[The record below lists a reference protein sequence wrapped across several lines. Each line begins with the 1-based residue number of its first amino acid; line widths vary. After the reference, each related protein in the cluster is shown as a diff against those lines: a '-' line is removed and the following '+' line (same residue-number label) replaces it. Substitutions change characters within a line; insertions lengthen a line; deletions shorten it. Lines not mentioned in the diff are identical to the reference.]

1 MAGHT
6 LESGESGWMPVQ
18 EIRPNPFG
26 AQSMPETLQAV
37 LNEIGTLEQWTTK
50 YGQMFDHDIS
60 VIERVSRLLT
70 EGVKDWNFKPN
81 MEAVYSRWVGATPAT
96 WWILLNAEDN
106 TDKTVYYKL
115 ANCMQFHP
123 YVWTAA
129 TTRAWARTYL
139 RSVRDEME
147 EEGMQGMMEQMR
159 AYDALALGAGR
170 IDG

>member
-1 MAGHT
+1 
-6 LESGESGWMPVQ
+6 
-18 EIRPNPFG
+18 
-26 AQSMPETLQAV
+26 MPETLQAV

-129 TTRAWARTYL
+129 TTRTWARTYL

>member
-1 MAGHT
+1 MAEHT

-70 EGVKDWNFKPN
+70 EGVKDWNFMFGGRLQPL
-81 MEAVYSRWVGATPAT
+81 G
-96 WWILLNAEDN
+96 
-106 TDKTVYYKL
+106 
-115 ANCMQFHP
+115 
-123 YVWTAA
+123 
-129 TTRAWARTYL
+129 
-139 RSVRDEME
+139 RSHTSYMVDPPER
-147 EEGMQGMMEQMR
+147 R
-159 AYDALALGAGR
+159 R
-170 IDG
+170 

>member
-1 MAGHT
+1 MAEHT

-70 EGVKDWNFKPN
+70 EGVKDWIHTPPSN
-81 MEAVYSRWVGATPAT
+81 MGAASAT
-96 WWILLNAEDN
+96 WWILLNAEGN
-106 TDKTVYYKL
+106 TDKKL
-115 ANCMQFHP
+115 YHK
-123 YVWTAA
+123 
-129 TTRAWARTYL
+129 L
-139 RSVRDEME
+139 SS
-147 EEGMQGMMEQMR
+147 
-159 AYDALALGAGR
+159 
-170 IDG
+170 